1 MNAVVTT
8 AIMIWRII
16 VPIGIVPCLFSPE
29 RTRRERFDANM
40 PKTEYSAFDELNELQ
55 TKIMNFIDKWVREIH
70 TPVPRK
76 EVMSAFADKLKPI
89 HHPAITV
96 EGALNALLHKGYIR
110 RAYSGSNKTYYV
122 QLKSLHI

>member
-1 MNAVVTT
+1 MSAMVTI
-8 AIMIWRII
+8 AIVIWRII

-40 PKTEYSAFDELNELQ
+40 PKTEYSAFDELNVLQ
-55 TKIMNFIDKWVREIH
+55 KNIMEFIDKWVRDIN

-76 EVMSAFADKLKPI
+76 EVMSAFADKTKPI

-122 QLKSLHI
+122 QLKSIRI